1 MFSQLVKIRNRK
13 YEKWPDVEFFAYH
26 SRILALTEKAWKEAV
41 QGHKDD
47 TSQTADERSQ
57 DIVIFAILVKFL
69 T

>member
-26 SRILALTEKAWKEAV
+26 SRILALTEKAWKDAV
-41 QGHKDD
+41 QGHKD

-57 DIVIFAILVKFL
+57 DMVIFAILVKFL